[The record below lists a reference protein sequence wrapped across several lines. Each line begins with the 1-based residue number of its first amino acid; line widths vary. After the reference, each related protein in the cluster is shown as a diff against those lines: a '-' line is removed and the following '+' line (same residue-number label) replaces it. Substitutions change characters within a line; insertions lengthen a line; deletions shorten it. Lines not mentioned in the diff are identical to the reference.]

1 MKERTATERC
11 NALNDTYH
19 LDRSC
24 RNAAYELIRLT
35 LANIAQHAVLRYLE
49 ALKRSPREE
58 LFEQTLGKGG
68 IVYREEFL
76 DTG

>member
-1 MKERTATERC
+1 MKERTATECC
-11 NALNDTYH
+11 NALNDTYN

-24 RNAAYELIRLT
+24 RNASYELICLT
-35 LANIAQHAVLRYLE
+35 LANIVDHAVVRCLE

-58 LFEQTLGKGG
+58 LFEQILGKVG